1 MGCRWVFTIKY
12 KFDGSIDQYKVL
24 LMAKGFNQTYGIDYL
39 ETFKPVAKLNTIRI
53 LLSLEANLDR
63 PLQ

>member
-1 MGCRWVFTIKY
+1 
-12 KFDGSIDQYKVL
+12 
-24 LMAKGFNQTYGIDYL
+24 MAKGFNQTYGIDYL